1 MTTHDAIIMQ
11 LEDLEVYQRAM
22 QLGEH
27 VWDLTSDWSYFP
39 KATIGKQV
47 VRSADSVAANVSEGF
62 GRYHYND
69 NKRFCYYARGSL
81 HETKTWITKAHR
93 RGLVD
98 DEAFAALRAD
108 IDTLSVKLNNYI
120 RSIGPR
126 RSQE

>member
-1 MTTHDAIIMQ
+1 MQ
-11 LEDLEVYQRAM
+11 LEHLEVYQRAM
-22 QLGEH
+22 QLGEQ
-27 VWDLTSDWSYFP
+27 VWDLTSGWGYFP
-39 KATIGKQV
+39 KDTIGKQV

-81 HETKTWITKAHR
+81 HETKTWLTKAHQ

-98 DEAFAALRAD
+98 ADTFNAMRTD

-120 RSIGPR
+120 RSIGPKR
-126 RSQE
+126 PSK

>member
-1 MTTHDAIIMQ
+1 MK

-22 QLGEH
+22 RLGEQ

-39 KATIGKQV
+39 KDTIGKQV

-81 HETKTWITKAHR
+81 HETKTWLTKAHR

-98 DEAFAALRAD
+98 GDTFAEIRAD

-120 RSIGPR
+120 RSIGR
-126 RSQE
+126 KRSNK